1 MGFAYRFGLNEHPR
15 LGEEFAQIIAEKPLI
30 RVGTIRPPAIDL
42 HPGSEHTPP
51 ISNNRDEKRSS
62 SMKEFMNTGARLAIR
77 GTVRRTVKGIIL
89 PAIAVLVVLITAASS
104 YADCGP
110 MAGMKFPV
118 VRLPLVAAA
127 NLAAVSGMPSS
138 ESPDSIVGLWHTMYT
153 ADNAPFAETFKQWHS
168 DGTEFENVNHNPA
181 IGAVCVG
188 VWKQVG
194 ARMVHLH
201 HLGFLFNSDGTSAG
215 TFVVEET
222 DTLAAR
228 GMTYTGTFTFT
239 TYDVNGN
246 PTGTE
251 IKGTVAST
259 RITVN

>member
-1 MGFAYRFGLNEHPR
+1 MKGF
-15 LGEEFAQIIAEKPLI
+15 
-30 RVGTIRPPAIDL
+30 T
-42 HPGSEHTPP
+42 
-51 ISNNRDEKRSS
+51 NNV
-62 SMKEFMNTGARLAIR
+62 TRLAIPE
-77 GTVRRTVKGIIL
+77 TVWKTIKAAAL
-89 PAIAVLVVLITAASS
+89 PMMAALVVLLTAASS

-110 MAGMKFPV
+110 MAGMKFPIV
-118 VRLPLVAAA
+118 KLPLVATA
-127 NLAAVSGMPSS
+127 NLAAVGGMPNS
-138 ESPDSIVGLWHTMYT
+138 ESRDSIVGLWHTMYT
-153 ADNAPFAETFKQWHS
+153 AGDSPFAETFKQWHS

-246 PTGTE
+246 PTGTD